1 MTDASNKSKNP
12 SYTAI
17 GQHRAEPEDGVVL
30 YAASGYDTK
39 AKQINEPT
47 RTHNIHIDTPGHGL
61 LMNSKISCL

>member
-47 RTHNIHIDTPGHGL
+47 RTHNIHIDTLQDMGY
-61 LMNSKISCL
+61 